1 MKLLFKLIC
10 IFSFVTSAFAVDEWI
25 NFSSPFPVKS
35 AIPHGDG
42 LLMATGGGIRY
53 RTNTADDI
61 YTTSNGLGDK
71 SVSAVV
77 ISDSL
82 GAFAVSDNGIVS
94 AMMGNRWEVVSRSY
108 AGTGA
113 RVIPGLVRFGG
124 SGSGSVMVIAFEDRM
139 GFLSMK
145 GMTSIITIDRIV
157 NASLSNSPV
166 RAMEVRGDSLY
177 VAVDSVLYVR
187 KMDWRNLK
195 SDVRLNDPNSWE
207 AVKNVSNNGKI
218 IKSFTWKDG
227 KIKTFSSE
235 GMRIWDKDGLTQAV
249 LDTTSDVKSASL
261 VVVRGKTLTDS
272 VLYEKIPV
280 YKTEGEKKVLE
291 RYYYESK
298 VQWVSL
304 LPSGKAVLAGPH
316 KIFHYD
322 GKNLTDI
329 SNYKPFPLESVYEL
343 QALPTGGV
351 LAATDNGRL
360 SYYHYSGDDKSFR
373 WSDPVPIYPPVPAF
387 ANSTDARAHNLK
399 VLSVLPTGGAMYH
412 FWGYGFFLYKG
423 WADTLI
429 NAFTLSEPGNSY
441 CMDNYEEN
449 PKNPPFTIAVSTTLA
464 PDNMGY
470 LTTSA
475 SNKGYSLVYIDI
487 KGEST
492 TMSCANNIG
501 SAPIGGPMLARIDE
515 NTGNW
520 VVYVGTR
527 AAPSVDAGG
536 GLDVFTFP
544 PPKRTGGVIDSAR
557 TERKTFYGVSSTPL
571 DMVYEPKTDY
581 LWMVTGSS
589 LAYWNADMDS
599 IRSPLSTNGLTS
611 ANFTSLDVDA
621 RGNLWAGTS
630 SRGAYRLTP
639 RSTSPDTL
647 SVVHFTTRQGLFSDK
662 IQDVAV
668 DSALGMV
675 WFAHENGV
683 TRYSRN
689 DLRATDGNMTDDARQ
704 DVKVFPNP
712 FRPRLQPYVIFDN
725 VANDAVI
732 GVYNRGGKLVASF
745 SGNDIAGGRVEWNG
759 RMKGGD
765 IVAPG
770 VYQYVIRGSSK
781 TKKGKLL
788 IIH

>member
-1 MKLLFKLIC
+1 VKLLLKLIC

-35 AIPHGDG
+35 AIPYGDG

-53 RTNTADDI
+53 RTNTADDM
-61 YTTSNGLGDK
+61 YTTSNGLGDQ
-71 SVSAVV
+71 SISAVV

-94 AMMGNRWEVVSRSY
+94 AMIGRKWEVVSRSY
-108 AGTGA
+108 AGSNVH
-113 RVIPGLVRFGG
+113 VIPGMVRFGG
-124 SGSGSVMVIAFEDRM
+124 TGSGTVMVIAFEDR
-139 GFLSMK
+139 LSFMSVK
-145 GMTSIITIDRIV
+145 TMTSILTIERI
-157 NASLSNSPV
+157 ASANLSSSHI
-166 RAMEVRGDSLY
+166 RAMEVRGDSLF
-177 VAVDSVLYVR
+177 VAADSLLYVR
-187 KMDWRNLK
+187 KMDWRNLA
-195 SDVRLNDPNSWE
+195 SDVLLNDPNSWK
-207 AVKNVSNNGKI
+207 VIKNDGKT
-218 IKSFTWKDG
+218 IKAIAWKDG
-227 KIKTFSSE
+227 KLKTFSTE
-235 GMRIWDKDGLTQAV
+235 GTRIWDKDGLTQAT
-249 LDTTSDVKSASL
+249 LDTASDVKSASL

-280 YKTEGEKKVLE
+280 YKTVKDEKILD

-298 VQWVSL
+298 VRWVSL
-304 LPSGKAVLAGPH
+304 LSSGQAVLAGPD

-322 GKNLTDI
+322 GKKLTDI
-329 SNYKPFPLESVYEL
+329 SDYKPFPLESVYEL

-351 LAATDNGRL
+351 LAAADNGRL
-360 SYYHYSGDDKSFR
+360 SYYYFSGDGNNFR
-373 WSDPVPIYPPVPAF
+373 WSDPVPIYPPAPAF
-387 ANSTDARAHNLK
+387 ANGPDARGHNLK
-399 VLSVLPTGGAMYH
+399 VLSVLPAGGAMYH

-423 WADTLI
+423 WADTLT
-429 NAFTLSEPGNSY
+429 NAFSLSEPGNSY
-441 CMDNYEEN
+441 CMDNYEED
-449 PKNPPFTIAVSTTLA
+449 PKRPPFTIAVSTTLA

-487 KGEST
+487 KGEYT
-492 TMSCANNIG
+492 TMSCANNVG

-520 VVYVGTR
+520 IVYVGTR

-536 GLDVFTFP
+536 GLDVFTMP
-544 PPKRTGGVIDSAR
+544 PPKRTGGVIDSSK

-571 DMVYEPKTDY
+571 DMVYESKTDY

-647 SVVHFTTRQGLFSDK
+647 SVLHFTTRQGLLSDK

-689 DLRATDGNMTDDARQ
+689 DLRATEGNMTENARQ

-712 FRPRLQPYVIFDN
+712 FRPRLQPHVIFDN

-745 SGNDIAGGRVEWNG
+745 SGDEIAGGRVEWDG

-770 VYQYVIRGSSK
+770 VYQYVVRGSSK

>member
-25 NFSSPFPVKS
+25 NFSSPCPVKS

-82 GAFAVSDNGIVS
+82 GAFAVSDNGIIS
-94 AMMGNRWEVVSRSY
+94 TMIGRKWEVVSRSY

-113 RVIPGLVRFGG
+113 RVIPGMVRFGG
-124 SGSGSVMVIAFEDRM
+124 SGSGSVMVIAFEDR
-139 GFLSMK
+139 LSFMNVK
-145 GMTSIITIDRIV
+145 TMTSILTIERIA

-166 RAMEVRGDSLY
+166 RAMDVRGDSLY
-177 VAVDSVLYVR
+177 VAVDSILYVH
-187 KMDWRNLK
+187 KMDWRNLG
-195 SDVRLNDPNSWE
+195 SDVLLNDPNSWK
-207 AVKNVSNNGKI
+207 AVKNDGKI
-218 IKSFTWKDG
+218 IKAIAWKDG
-227 KIKTFSSE
+227 KIKTFFTE
-235 GMRIWDKDGLTQAV
+235 GTRIWDKDGLTQAT
-249 LDTTSDVKSASL
+249 LDTASDVKSASL

-280 YKTEGEKKVLE
+280 YKTVKDEKILD

-298 VQWVSL
+298 VRWVSL
-304 LPSGKAVLAGPH
+304 LSSGQAVLAGPD

-322 GKNLTDI
+322 GKKLTDI
-329 SNYKPFPLESVYEL
+329 SDYKPFPLESVYEL

-351 LAATDNGRL
+351 LAAADNGRL
-360 SYYHYSGDDKSFR
+360 SYYYFSGDGNNFR
-373 WSDPVPIYPPVPAF
+373 WSDPVPIYPPAPAF
-387 ANSTDARAHNLK
+387 ANGPDARGHNLK
-399 VLSVLPTGGAMYH
+399 VLSVLPAGGAMYH

-423 WADTLI
+423 WADTLT
-429 NAFTLSEPGNSY
+429 NAFSLSEPGNSY
-441 CMDNYEEN
+441 CMDNYEED
-449 PKNPPFTIAVSTTLA
+449 PKRPPFTIAVSTTLA

-487 KGEST
+487 KGEYT
-492 TMSCANNIG
+492 TMSCANNVG

-520 VVYVGTR
+520 IVYVGTR

-536 GLDVFTFP
+536 GLDVFTMP
-544 PPKRTGGVIDSAR
+544 PPKRTGGVIDSSK

-571 DMVYEPKTDY
+571 DMVYESKTDY

-647 SVVHFTTRQGLFSDK
+647 SVLHFTTRQGLLSDK

-689 DLRATDGNMTDDARQ
+689 DLRATEGNMTENARQ

-712 FRPRLQPYVIFDN
+712 FRPRLQPHVIFDN

-745 SGNDIAGGRVEWNG
+745 SGDEIAGGRVEWDG

-770 VYQYVIRGSSK
+770 VYQYVVRGSSK